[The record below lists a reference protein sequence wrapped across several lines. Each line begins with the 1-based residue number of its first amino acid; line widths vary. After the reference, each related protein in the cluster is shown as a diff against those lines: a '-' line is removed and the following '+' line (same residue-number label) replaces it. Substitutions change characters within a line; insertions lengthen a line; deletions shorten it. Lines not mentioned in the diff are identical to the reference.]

1 MKECV
6 FTKLIFLLLLLS
18 GNKFFR
24 FVNGRSSADAADDAE
39 LDGPLLGRKLFSGH
53 FYLRHAARRGLPRHW
68 KFDMDVCSWNRPRRG
83 RLIGEIA
90 LYNVMERIGGYAGR
104 IVFYEQTGEDRELL
118 AVHGV
123 ILRRTG
129 GKLIGQSVPIPE
141 SVSSRGFPVD
151 CICYELKISRD
162 NLSLVGSYEMEGK
175 VSGKILAVKKL

>member
-24 FVNGRSSADAADDAE
+24 FVDGRSSADAADDAG

-53 FYLRHAARRGLPRHW
+53 FYSRHAARRGLPRHW
-68 KFDMDVCSWNRPRRG
+68 KSGMGVCSWNRPKQG
-83 RLIGEIA
+83 RLIGETA
-90 LYNVMERIGGYAGR
+90 LYNVMERMGGYAGR
-104 IVFYEQTGEDRELL
+104 IVFYEQTGEGGELL

-123 ILRRTG
+123 MLRRTG